1 MQEMQETHVPSLSQ
15 EDLLEEEV
23 ATHSSVLAWK
33 FHGQSGPA
41 GYSPWGHKES
51 DMTELLNTHI
61 CLMTPRNKRFF
72 YGHQRQFLVS
82 YVLMS
87 KKAHS

>member
-1 MQEMQETHVPSLSQ
+1 MGFLGG
-15 EDLLEEEV
+15 
-23 ATHSSVLAWK
+23 SVVNNLPANAGDAGDAGSIPESGRSPRGGSGNPLQYSCLK

-51 DMTELLNTHI
+51 DMTEPLNTHI

-72 YGHQRQFLVS
+72 YGHQR
-82 YVLMS
+82 
-87 KKAHS
+87 